1 MTPAHEPYL
10 TAMGSDRL
18 VRFYDVVVRLA
29 MRERQI
35 RGRVIARAALAPGG
49 RLLDLGC
56 GTGTLAILAQRLH
69 PQATVVGVDG
79 DPAILGIARG
89 KAARAGVAVQLD
101 EGMAYALP
109 YADGSFDAVTST
121 LMLHHLTQDQ
131 RARALAE
138 VRRVL
143 RPGGRLVVADF
154 APPHNRLM
162 ALAGR
167 AARTL
172 IRLHG
177 GGPGEHGGHAPAR
190 PERELAALGWRD
202 VSPPEEHMTLA
213 GTLALVTAT
222 RPDDRP

>member
-1 MTPAHEPYL
+1 MAGESKSTTDHQEI
-10 TAMGSDRL
+10 RRW
-18 VRFYDVVVRLA
+18 VE
-29 MRERQI
+29 ER
-35 RGRVIARAALAPGG
+35 GG
-49 RLLDLGC
+49 RPARVKE
-56 GTGTLAILAQRLH
+56 TGS
-69 PQATVVGVDG
+69 DG
-79 DPAILGIARG
+79 DPGILRR
-89 KAARAGVAVQLD
+89 ARAKAHEAGVRVDFD
-101 EGMAYALP
+101 EGLSTALP
-109 YADGSFDAVTST
+109 YGDDSFDAVTST

-202 VSPPEEHMTLA
+202 VSPPERHMTLA
-213 GTLALVTAT
+213 GTLTLVTAT